1 MINLSNIDN
10 FSSEKISGT
19 LVIKPGAAGWE
30 AKMLPLRYAAPSKD
44 DKAYISWRKPE
55 DIQDHDDGDE
65 AALRDGGR
73 ADGRERGRHAD
84 RHQAPDRQV
93 LETPELENW
102 WKIYWC
108 RVLRWSERG
117 EEVWS
122 LKMCF

>member
-1 MINLSNIDN
+1 MGDFKRKSYLHILS
-10 FSSEKISGT
+10 KKWP
-19 LVIKPGAAGWE
+19 LCPP
-30 AKMLPLRYAAPSKD
+30 LPPKKD

-93 LETPELENW
+93 LETPELENNE
-102 WKIYWC
+102 K
-108 RVLRWSERG
+108 
-117 EEVWS
+117 
-122 LKMCF
+122 